1 MVLRSDHK
9 HRRAEPFITIT
20 TLYGCPREKQGSEK
34 GPFTSRHFRR
44 LFEGLRLHAS
54 RLTSH
59 NQCTQDLVV
68 YRWEFSS
75 FRVTEKRTCFDG
87 KEIPIL
93 SLFVLQLNA
102 KIETTRL
109 KFDLENSFQ
118 ARVNT
123 SRLESPE
130 EGRTEEEDGVPTG
143 I

>member
-1 MVLRSDHK
+1 M
-9 HRRAEPFITIT
+9 
-20 TLYGCPREKQGSEK
+20 
-34 GPFTSRHFRR
+34 
-44 LFEGLRLHAS
+44 
-54 RLTSH
+54 
-59 NQCTQDLVV
+59 V

-93 SLFVLQLNA
+93 SLFVFQLNA

-123 SRLESPE
+123 SRLESLE